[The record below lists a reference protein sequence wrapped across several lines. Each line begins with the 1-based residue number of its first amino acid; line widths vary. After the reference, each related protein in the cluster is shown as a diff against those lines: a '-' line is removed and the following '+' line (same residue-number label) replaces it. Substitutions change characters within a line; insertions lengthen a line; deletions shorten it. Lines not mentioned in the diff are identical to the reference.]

1 MAARPLLYFCAA
13 SAGAHDPMKAPRM
26 LHPTLVDPSHCGG
39 KDEEVE
45 AQHSQNI
52 TNEHRHTKQ
61 HHRR

>member
-1 MAARPLLYFCAA
+1 
-13 SAGAHDPMKAPRM
+13 MKAPRM

-39 KDEEVE
+39 KDEEIE